1 MGDAHYLSGGAQVL
15 ATLQQIAA
23 AETPLRERLFVA
35 VVGPL
40 VTVLLGTGL
49 VSWILW
55 RLDQRADEQREAE
68 QIRRK
73 EDLQAQEARE
83 RRLEQ
88 DRARKELE
96 SKLRRALLTPLL
108 VSASELYLSTQ
119 HYWRISRDPSRA
131 SEEPEARKAMDEQ
144 YRKSRATISV
154 SELEF
159 DALFDTDE
167 PARLCHRIDDLLT
180 VRYMQLIGKA
190 TDCLYEQNSL
200 NYKGKEH
207 SGLSRYELRNP
218 KAVLNSYHSASKEL
232 TRSVLHASFR

>member
-1 MGDAHYLSGGAQVL
+1 VL
-15 ATLQQIAA
+15 AALQQIAA
-23 AETPLRERLFVA
+23 AETPLREQLLVA

-55 RLDQRADEQREAE
+55 RLDQRADEQRAAE
-68 QIRRK
+68 QIRRE
-73 EDLQAQEARE
+73 EDRRAQETRE
-83 RRLEQ
+83 RVLEQ
-88 DRARKELE
+88 DRAREELE
-96 SKLRRALLTPLL
+96 SQLRRALLTPLL

-119 HYWRISRDPSRA
+119 HYWRVTGDPSRA

-144 YRKSRATISV
+144 YRRSRATISV
-154 SELEF
+154 SEMEF

-190 TDCLYEQNSL
+190 TDNLYKQNSL
-200 NYKGKEH
+200 NYEGKEH
-207 SGLSRYELRNP
+207 SGLSRYQLRNA
-218 KAVLNSYHSASKEL
+218 KTVLDSYRSALKEL
-232 TRSVLHASFR
+232 TRSVLRAPFR

>member
-1 MGDAHYLSGGAQVL
+1 VL
-15 ATLQQIAA
+15 AALQQIAA
-23 AETPLRERLFVA
+23 AETPLREQLLVA

-55 RLDQRADEQREAE
+55 RLDQRADEQRAAE
-68 QIRRK
+68 QIRRE
-73 EDLQAQEARE
+73 EDRRAQETRE
-83 RRLEQ
+83 RVLEQ
-88 DRARKELE
+88 DRAREELE
-96 SKLRRALLTPLL
+96 SQLRRALLTPLL

-119 HYWRISRDPSRA
+119 HYWRVTGDPSRA

-144 YRKSRATISV
+144 YRRSRATISV
-154 SELEF
+154 SEMEF

-190 TDCLYEQNSL
+190 TDNLYKQNSL
-200 NYKGKEH
+200 NYEGKEH
-207 SGLSRYELRNP
+207 SGLSRYQPRNA
-218 KAVLNSYHSASKEL
+218 KTVLDSYRSALKEL
-232 TRSVLHASFR
+232 TRSVLRAPFR